1 MLEKA
6 TSFLSFFLFVIGT
19 SGFLQRDFE
28 APDADGSLSY
38 CLIVTAVLFSRPA
51 VLPSNRSRSALP
63 PFCLL
68 TSPFH
73 YNYKILSPP
82 YSLWNCKSSISIL
95 FNTSSN
101 RL

>member
-1 MLEKA
+1 MREKA
-6 TSFLSFFLFVIGT
+6 TSFLAFFLFVIGT
-19 SGFLQRDFE
+19 SSFRQNNCGAL
-28 APDADGSLSY
+28 DADGSLSY

-51 VLPSNRSRSALP
+51 VQQKPVSAA

-68 TSPFH
+68 TYPSH
-73 YNYKILSPP
+73 YNYKLLFTS
-82 YSLWNCKSSISIL
+82 YSLWNCQSSISIL